1 MDDGLGSPLHQEVGY
16 TLKLLIGIKRAYRE
30 EPSYRNSKVIFSLYE
45 NDFKQNF
52 HPDFAT
58 KLMLKGIAKK
68 DLAKLKEPVDFTSLC
83 KLAVEY
89 SDGVIQQS
97 EHVNQEVLDYARSL
111 GKPVLEYQGGED
123 MADRCNSFYDLVAE
137 TEQ

>member
-1 MDDGLGSPLHQEVGY
+1 ME
-16 TLKLLIGIKRAYRE
+16 
-30 EPSYRNSKVIFSLYE
+30 
-45 NDFKQNF
+45 
-52 HPDFAT
+52 
-58 KLMLKGIAKK
+58 
-68 DLAKLKEPVDFTSLC
+68 FTSLC

-123 MADRCNSFYDLVAE
+123 MAARCNSFYDLVAE